1 MCVCGGVEVCEDNV
15 WRCEGVRV
23 WWCGGVEVCEN
34 SMCGEVRV
42 WMWGSGSMHGAI
54 RVYVCKIHWGCACV
68 EL

>member
-1 MCVCGGVEVCEDNV
+1 MRIMCGGVRVCV
-15 WRCEGVRV
+15 
-23 WWCGGVEVCEN
+23 CGGVEVCEN